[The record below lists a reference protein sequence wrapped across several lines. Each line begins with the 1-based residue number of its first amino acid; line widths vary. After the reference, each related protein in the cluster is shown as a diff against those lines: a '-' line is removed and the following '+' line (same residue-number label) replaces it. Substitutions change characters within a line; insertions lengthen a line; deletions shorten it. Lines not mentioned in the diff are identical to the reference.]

1 MADLPSKPSDVP
13 ATPAEPAPAT
23 RLAPQMRMMFLTF
36 WASPQ
41 RNRILLLGLALVVVI
56 GATAFGQVRL
66 NAWNQPFYDALSHK
80 DLHGFLAQLSVF
92 GILAGGLLVLN
103 VAQGWL
109 NMTTKVSLREGLVRD
124 LLNEWLKPRRAF
136 HLVNAG
142 EMGTNPDQ
150 RIHEDARHLTELT
163 ADLGIGLLQ
172 SSLLLGSFIGVLWI
186 LSQNVTFHVSGRSF
200 GIPGYMVWCA
210 LLYAGTAAWL
220 SWRVGRPLI
229 QLNSERYAREADL
242 RFALVRLNEH
252 SDSVALYGGEQDEK
266 QRLTSEL
273 ENVLG
278 VMRRI
283 VTANTRLTC
292 IMAGYGWFTIIA
304 PIVVAS
310 PGYFGGNLSFG
321 GLMMVVGAFIQVQ
334 QALRWFIDNF
344 STVADWRPP
353 LLRIA
358 SFRETVIT
366 LDRLGATENRIEFV
380 ESADD
385 TMSFENLEIAT
396 PKGCT
401 TLSERRTVIAPGE
414 RGLIVGESGS
424 GKTMLFRAIAGLWPW
439 GSGRIALPSSNSV
452 MFVPRP
458 PFVPLGTLRG
468 ALAYPSP
475 KTDYTDEEIIAVLQA
490 AGLSR
495 LSSSL
500 DRIARWD
507 RELTDDEQQC
517 LVFARLLLRKPR
529 WVVIDE
535 ALHSLED
542 DAHQRMIS
550 LLRDALKNATVIN
563 IGRPEVNDHFFKRV
577 LHLIKDPDGRCFIPN
592 LSVTFADQPMVA
604 PMGRG

>member
-1 MADLPSKPSDVP
+1 MANRSSKGPNVP
-13 ATPAEPAPAT
+13 VAGAAPAAGL
-23 RLAPQMRMMFLTF
+23 RLTPQMLIMFRAIL
-36 WASPQ
+36 ASPQ
-41 RNRILLLGLALVVVI
+41 RTKLLLLGVATVTVI
-56 GATAFGQVRL
+56 GTTAFGQVRL
-66 NAWNQPFYDALSHK
+66 NAWNQPFYNALTRK
-80 DLHGFLAQLSVF
+80 DLVEFLDQLMVF
-92 GILAGGLLVLN
+92 GVIAGGLLVLN
-103 VAQGWL
+103 VAQAWL
-109 NMTTKVSLREGLVRD
+109 NQMTKVALREGLVLD
-124 LLNEWLKPRRAF
+124 LFNEWLKPRRAF

-163 ADLGIGLLQ
+163 TDLGIGLLQ

-210 LLYAGTAAWL
+210 LLYAGTASWL

-266 QRLTSEL
+266 RRLTSEL
-273 ENVLG
+273 ENVLR

-283 VTANTRLTC
+283 VAANTRLTC
-292 IMAGYGWFTIIA
+292 ITAGYGWFTIIA

-401 TLSERRTVIAPGE
+401 TLSERRADIAPGE
-414 RGLIVGESGS
+414 RVLIVGESGS

-507 RELTDDEQQC
+507 RELTEDEQQC
-517 LVFARLLLRKPR
+517 LVFARLLLRNPR

-535 ALHSLED
+535 ALHALED
-542 DAHQRMIS
+542 DAHRRMIS
-550 LLRDALKNATVIN
+550 LFRDGLKNATVIN
-563 IGRPEVNDHFFKRV
+563 IGRPEVKDHFFKRI
-577 LHLIKDPDGRCFIPN
+577 LHLIKDPDGRCFIAK
-592 LSVTFADQPMVA
+592 LSVANGDQPMVA